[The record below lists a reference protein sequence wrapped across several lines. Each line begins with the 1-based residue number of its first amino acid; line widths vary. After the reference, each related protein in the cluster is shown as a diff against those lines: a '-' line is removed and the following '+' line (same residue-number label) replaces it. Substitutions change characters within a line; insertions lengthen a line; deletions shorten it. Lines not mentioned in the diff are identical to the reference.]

1 MARARN
7 KVEKKTEAETTAAD
21 LDAIEAALN
30 GDGDLDIELE
40 ISDEIDESELAA
52 AVEADEAKEAAY
64 EAQSSDEEKAP
75 EEKTAKKG
83 KTRSVG
89 STATPDEFADTLV
102 KLFGT
107 NPAVFDTDEGEL
119 DEAGLRKVAASVTQK
134 KVREK
139 VVNFLKSVTMG
150 GEPTN
155 YTKIANKI
163 MVDAYLDNCRPVTL
177 AEIKDAYVAAGYKPG
192 TVNAQAGQMMAMYP
206 ALSMAKRTEVRGQ
219 ITPNANS
226 VLLDIIASS

>member
-64 EAQSSDEEKAP
+64 EAQSSD

-177 AEIKDAYVAAGYKPG
+177 AEIKDAYAAAGYKPG